1 MKKNLLSALFPKA
14 PTRQDMEMDYLNRS
28 VSIYDLERREREV
41 QKGRFRQ
48 F

>member
-1 MKKNLLSALFPKA
+1 MKRNLLSALFPKV
-14 PTRQDMEMDYLNRS
+14 PTRQELEMDYLKRS

-41 QKGRFRQ
+41 QQGRFRQ

>member
-1 MKKNLLSALFPKA
+1 MKKNLLSALFSKQPS
-14 PTRQDMEMDYLNRS
+14 RREREMAYLGHS

-41 QKGRFRQ
+41 AQGKFRN

>member
-1 MKKNLLSALFPKA
+1 MKKNLLSALFPKM
-14 PTRQDMEMDYLNRS
+14 PSRQDMEMDYLKRS

-41 QKGRFRQ
+41 QQGRFRQ

>member
-1 MKKNLLSALFPKA
+1 MKKNFLSALFPKM
-14 PTRQDMEMDYLNRS
+14 PSRHDMEMDYLKRS

-41 QKGRFRQ
+41 AQGRFRS

>member
-1 MKKNLLSALFPKA
+1 MKKNLLSALFSRTPS
-14 PTRQDMEMDYLNRS
+14 RQDMEMDYLKRS

-41 QKGRFRQ
+41 QQGRFRQ

>member
-1 MKKNLLSALFPKA
+1 MKKNLLSALFPKM
-14 PTRQDMEMDYLNRS
+14 PSRLDMEMDYLKRS

-41 QKGRFRQ
+41 QQGRFRQ